1 MVMGLMCN
9 ECGCEDKITKVHD
22 EKDHF
27 HKGEDTQKE
36 VTLDRS
42 VSEFNDNIALS
53 TSNNLKDLGILCI
66 NLMGAPGSGKTTVIE
81 GVSRFI
87 SPKEI
92 CVIQGDLESD
102 IDKKRLEKI
111 DIETY
116 QINTHSGCHLNS
128 SMVSKALLSLNLKE
142 KKFLI
147 IENVGNLVCPAGVK
161 IGQHMNIVVSST
173 TEGSDK
179 PKKYPYIFM
188 DAEMI
193 IISKTDLSDAAGFD
207 EALYLSDI
215 KKINSHAE
223 IIKVS
228 NKIGESYKEI
238 AHELVHEREHLIGK
252 HHHH

>member
-1 MVMGLMCN
+1 MGLMCK
-9 ECGCEDKITKVHD
+9 ECGCDDKKIVDHD
-22 EKDHF
+22 DKNHF
-27 HKGEDTQKE
+27 HEHAEKPKTIIMDK
-36 VTLDRS
+36 S

-53 TSNNLKDLGILCI
+53 TSNNLKELGILCI
-66 NLMGAPGSGKTTVIE
+66 NLMGAPGSGKTSVIE
-81 GVSRFI
+81 GVSGFI

-111 DIETY
+111 GIETF

-128 SMVSKALLSLNLKE
+128 SMVSKALLSLNLKG

-161 IGQHMNIVVSST
+161 IGQHTNVVVSST

-179 PKKYPYIFM
+179 PRKYPYIFM
-188 DAEMI
+188 DADMI
-193 IISKTDLSDAAGFD
+193 IISKIDLSDAVGFD
-207 EALYLSDI
+207 ETKYLSDI
-215 KKINSHAE
+215 KKINSRAE

-228 NKIGESYKEI
+228 NKREDSYREI
-238 AHELVHEREHLIGK
+238 AHELVHEREHLIGE
-252 HHHH
+252 HHH